1 MLLTDTAKAT
11 VISMRIRMPKQ
22 CFEKHLPALVF
33 ALFALGLGSLLP
45 FAVGQE
51 HASGGAAPALRISA
65 GDLLAVDV
73 FDTPELSA
81 KLRVSEKGDID
92 LPVTGSTHVGGL
104 TAEEAAV
111 SIESLLRDDNI
122 LKHPHVEVFVQE
134 YATQGVSILGEVKN
148 PGVYPNLGSHSLL
161 DFISV
166 AGGITP
172 TAGKAV
178 TITHKN
184 DPDHPTVVQLENS
197 PDVARRAAVAI
208 LPGDTIVVSRSG
220 IVYVVGDLVR
230 PGGFL
235 IDTNERLTALQ
246 AVALAQG
253 TNKTANMNNSRLIRK
268 TPNGP
273 QETRVE
279 LSKILAGKK
288 SDLRLEDGDIL
299 FVPTSKSK
307 TVAFQ
312 GVNYAVSL
320 ATGLAIYRGF

>member
-1 MLLTDTAKAT
+1 MKANLPNR
-11 VISMRIRMPKQ
+11 S
-22 CFEKHLPALVF
+22 FGKHLRAPVLAL
-33 ALFALGLGSLLP
+33 LALGLAAIAP
-45 FAVGQE
+45 FAVGQQNTTD
-51 HASGGAAPALRISA
+51 AAPPALRIAA
-65 GDLLAVDV
+65 GDLVAVDV
-73 FDTPELSA
+73 FDTAELSA

-92 LPVTGSTHVGGL
+92 LPVAGSLHVGGL

-111 SIESLLRDDNI
+111 SIEGLLREEKI

-148 PGVYPNLGSHSLL
+148 PGVYPELGSHSLL

-184 DPDHPTVVQLENS
+184 DPDHPTTIQLDNS
-197 PDVARRAAVAI
+197 PDVAKHAAVAI

-220 IVYVVGDLVR
+220 IVYVVGDLGK

-235 IDTNERLTALQ
+235 IDANQRLTALQ
-246 AVALAQG
+246 AIALAQG
-253 TNKTANMNNSRLIRK
+253 ANKDSALNRSRLIRK

-273 QETRVE
+273 QESRV
-279 LSKILAGKK
+279 LLGSILAGKQ
-288 SDLRLEDGDIL
+288 SDISLEDGDIL

-312 GVNYAVSL
+312 GINSALGLVTGIAV
-320 ATGLAIYRGF
+320 YRGF

>member
-1 MLLTDTAKAT
+1 M
-11 VISMRIRMPKQ
+11 VILMRINMR
-22 CFEKHLPALVF
+22 KHILRESLSAKVF
-33 ALFALGLGSLLP
+33 ALLVLGLVALLRPALGQQHVVDVAP
-45 FAVGQE
+45 
-51 HASGGAAPALRISA
+51 PALKISA

-92 LPVTGSTHVGGL
+92 IPVAGSIHVGGL
-104 TAEEAAV
+104 TAEEAATG
-111 SIESLLRDDNI
+111 IEALLRDDNI

-134 YATQGVSILGEVKN
+134 YATQGVSVLGEVKN
-148 PGVYPNLGSHSLL
+148 PGVYPVLGSHSLL
-161 DFISV
+161 DLISV

-184 DPDHPTVVQLENS
+184 DPDNPTIVQLDNNGPE
-197 PDVARRAAVAI
+197 VAKRAAI
-208 LPGDTIVVSRSG
+208 EIQPGDTIIVSRSG
-220 IVYVVGDLVR
+220 IVYVIGDLGK

-235 IDTNERLTALQ
+235 IDNNQRLTALQ

-253 TNKTANMNNSRLIRK
+253 ANKDSALNGSRLIRK

-279 LSKILAGKK
+279 LGKILAGKQ
-288 SDLRLEDGDIL
+288 SDINLEDGDIL
-299 FVPTSKSK
+299 FVPTSKAK
-307 TVAFQ
+307 TIAFQ
-312 GVNYAVSL
+312 GITSTISLVS
-320 ATGLAIYRGF
+320 GIAIYRGF

>member
-1 MLLTDTAKAT
+1 MKANL
-11 VISMRIRMPKQ
+11 PKQ
-22 CFEKHLPALVF
+22 SFRKRPRAL
-33 ALFALGLGSLLP
+33 LFALLALTLATTTP
-45 FAVGQE
+45 FAFGQQGV
-51 HASGGAAPALRISA
+51 ADIAPPALRIAA
-65 GDLLAVDV
+65 GDLVAVDV
-73 FDTPELSA
+73 FDTAELSA

-92 LPVTGSTHVGGL
+92 LPVAGSLHVGGL

-111 SIESLLRDDNI
+111 SIERLLRDENI

-148 PGVYPNLGSHSLL
+148 PGVYPELGSHSLL

-184 DPDHPTVVQLENS
+184 DPDHPTTIQLDNS
-197 PDVARRAAVAI
+197 PDVAKRAGVAI

-220 IVYVVGDLVR
+220 IVYVVGDLGK

-235 IDTNERLTALQ
+235 IDTNQRLTALQ
-246 AVALAQG
+246 AIALAQG
-253 TNKTANMNNSRLIRK
+253 ANKDSSLNGSRLIRK

-279 LSKILAGKK
+279 LGKILAGKL
-288 SDLRLEDGDIL
+288 SDISLEDGDIL

-307 TVAFQ
+307 VVGFQ
-312 GVNYAVSL
+312 GITYAVSL
-320 ATGLAIYRGF
+320 ATGIAVYRGF